1 MRAKII
7 DALVHLRFHFSVLL
21 LPVFLFA
28 VSQAETPPFDNVIA
42 IFIILH
48 LLVYPASNGFNSY
61 HDKDSGSIG
70 GLKSPPPTNKMLL
83 YFSNAMDLIAI
94 LLSIIFIDITFA
106 LLIAAYILASRA
118 YSARQIRVKKY
129 PILGFLWVII
139 FQGAFTFLSTLIGLG
154 TELSSMH
161 YLAALAASLQIGA
174 VYPISQIYQHKED
187 LADGVKTISYMLGYR
202 GTFYFSALCFALAN
216 LCYAFYFGIGT
227 SAFTLLMLIQLP
239 VVIAFVYWY
248 MQVHRDTNYV
258 NFKNTMRFN
267 VLAAITFNLF
277 YILLILKF

>member
-28 VSQAETPPFDNVIA
+28 VSQAETPLFENVIT

-118 YSARQIRVKKY
+118 YSARQIRIKKY

-248 MQVHRDTNYV
+248 MQVHRDTGYV